1 MKINSQTNSM
11 KDNKHI
17 TLEEIGKELP
27 FTVPENYFEQFAT
40 QMEAQVMV
48 KRKPSRK
55 ALINWM
61 SMAAMFVGILIMGQV
76 FYTAYQ
82 NNTAKNE
89 DNYELYVL
97 SQVDESSLMDYYVAD
112 SSVK

>member
-1 MKINSQTNSM
+1 MKTNSQTNSM
-11 KDNKHI
+11 KNNKHI

-27 FTVPENYFEQFAT
+27 YSVPENYFEQFAN
-40 QMEAQVMV
+40 QMEAQIMV
-48 KRKPSRK
+48 RRTPFRKV
-55 ALINWM
+55 LTNWM
-61 SMAAMFVGILIMGQV
+61 SMAAIFVGIFIVGQI
-76 FYTAYQ
+76 FYTVYQ

-97 SQVDESSLMDYYVAD
+97 SQVDESSLIDYYVDD